1 MSYEPEGL
9 RQKWEGTQAGESE
22 KAREEHERTE
32 GVGIDSC
39 GTVTTVTILEAKR
52 WVTVRFKKREGVR
65 SGVVMVE
72 AAAGEQGNEWR
83 GREEPA
89 SHSPGDRGWRN
100 RSLSEGSLCRAVSM
114 AFPGVALGPR
124 VSGRAAEGRRAPLP
138 GLCRRG
144 PAALQPASAP
154 GPAARPLGG
163 LSTWP
168 EACLPTPLFVALP
181 PLSPCSAFTVHKVT
195 LFGAF
200 CGSPAIKYIKII
212 CSFSLSVP
220 PPPSDYKL
228 LL

>member
-1 MSYEPEGL
+1 
-9 RQKWEGTQAGESE
+9 
-22 KAREEHERTE
+22 
-32 GVGIDSC
+32 
-39 GTVTTVTILEAKR
+39 
-52 WVTVRFKKREGVR
+52 
-65 SGVVMVE
+65 MVE

-195 LFGAF
+195 LFGPDPLFSPSAIIQEAASRYPVCSEDKNNPADVIQAF
-200 CGSPAIKYIKII
+200 L
-212 CSFSLSVP
+212 FWQH
-220 PPPSDYKL
+220 
-228 LL
+228 